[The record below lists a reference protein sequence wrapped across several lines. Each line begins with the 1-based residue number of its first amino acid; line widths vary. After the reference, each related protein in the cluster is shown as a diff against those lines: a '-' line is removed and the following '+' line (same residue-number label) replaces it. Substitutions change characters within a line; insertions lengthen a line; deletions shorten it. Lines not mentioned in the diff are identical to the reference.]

1 MPPIHTGNTNVTE
14 GRSGQV
20 VVFVLRIAVGVAVG
34 VLLLWLAFKEV
45 TWSEVLDV
53 LRSLSYKWIAA
64 GIALYYLAL
73 ATRSFRWWLILKRIV
88 GLTLRQVSVAL
99 LLGYAVNALVPARL
113 GELFRADFCRR
124 QYGVSRTKV
133 LGSIMIERFADGV
146 TVLVALAIGIAAIGI
161 DSERTAVVT
170 SLISAGSIVFAALG
184 VALYVLGSG
193 VAERL
198 TRRIPAVSTRFAAL
212 AESLATVRSQRMI
225 SILAVSIIVWLFDGA
240 AIWGVLAACDVRL
253 DVLAMCL
260 VIGVVSL
267 STLLPSPPGFLGTMQ
282 FAFAIAVSTFG
293 YSWSEGV
300 AAATVIQVFLIGSMI
315 AVGLVL
321 LLGVYSSRVF
331 RDSKLLRPSSGWP
344 T

>member
-1 MPPIHTGNTNVTE
+1 MTE
-14 GRSGQV
+14 GRSRHV
-20 VVFVLRIAVGVAVG
+20 VAFVLRIAVGVAVG
-34 VLLLWLAFKEV
+34 VLLLWLAFKGV
-45 TWSEVLDV
+45 TWSEVSDV

-73 ATRSFRWWLILKRIV
+73 ATRAFRWWLILKQIV

-99 LLGYAVNALVPARL
+99 LVGYAVNALLPARL

-124 QYGVSRTKV
+124 QYDVSRTKV
-133 LGSIMIERFADGV
+133 LGSIMIERFTDGV
-146 TVLVALAIGIAAIGI
+146 TVLVALAIGIAAIGT
-161 DSERTAVVT
+161 DSERTPVVA
-170 SLISAGSIVFAALG
+170 SLISAGSIVFAVLG

-198 TRRIPAVSTRFAAL
+198 TRRIPALSTRFGAL

-225 SILAVSIIVWLFDGA
+225 GILAVSIVVWILDGA
-240 AIWGVLAACDVRL
+240 AIWGVLAACGVRL

-293 YSWSEGV
+293 YSWSQGI
-300 AAATVIQVFLIGSMI
+300 AAATVSQVFLLGSMV
-315 AVGLVL
+315 AVGLAL
-321 LLGVYSSRVF
+321 LLAAYSSRVY
-331 RDSKLLRPSSGWP
+331 RDAKLLRPSSGRP